1 MSGLVYRLNRLHD
14 LVLSF
19 RSLDFVAPL
28 LLRLFLAPVMIVAG
42 YTKLETF
49 DGTAAW
55 LGDSLG
61 LPFPTLMAALV
72 VAAELGGGLLLLL
85 GLATRYVAVPLM
97 FTMVVAACTVHWDN
111 GWHAIAPSSAEHNSA
126 RVFAS
131 IGVPAAGESLK
142 NSIEVKERLDRARTI
157 LRQHGNYSWLTEK
170 GGFVI
175 LQNGIE
181 FAATYFLMLLVLFFT
196 GGGRLLS
203 LDYWIKER
211 FRDIQ
216 DDDQ

>member
-1 MSGLVYRLNRLHD
+1 MSGLIYRLNRLHD

-19 RSLDFVAPL
+19 RALDFVAPL

-42 YTKLETF
+42 YTKLESF
-49 DGTAAW
+49 SGTASW
-55 LGDSLG
+55 LGESLG
-61 LPFPTLMAALV
+61 MPFPTLMAALV
-72 VAAELGGGLLLLL
+72 VGAELGGGILLLV

-97 FTMVVAACTVHWDN
+97 ITMIVAACTVHWDN
-111 GWHAIAPSSAEHNSA
+111 GWYAIAPSSPQHSSA
-126 RVFAS
+126 RVLAS
-131 IGVPAAGESLK
+131 IGVPAAGESLE
-142 NSIEVKERLDRARTI
+142 NSVEVGQRLDRARSI

-196 GGGRLLS
+196 GAGRFLS
-203 LDYWIKER
+203 IDYWIRER

-216 DDDQ
+216 ETE